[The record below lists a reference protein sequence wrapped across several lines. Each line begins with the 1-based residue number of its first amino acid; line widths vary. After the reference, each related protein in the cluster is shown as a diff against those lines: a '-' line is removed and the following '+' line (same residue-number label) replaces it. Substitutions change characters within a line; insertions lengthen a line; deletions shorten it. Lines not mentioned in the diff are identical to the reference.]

1 MEIFVKV
8 PHALVSFHFIS
19 LKKEIEVNYLYA
31 FFIFWGGKGKVE
43 SLNNNK
49 YIHQGWTGDVFTRRA
64 GKDQSYSG
72 RSSAGALY
80 ICGARNILCIS

>member
-19 LKKEIEVNYLYA
+19 LKKEIEVDYLYA

-49 YIHQGWTGDVFTRRA
+49 YIHQGWTGDVFTRQA

-80 ICGARNILCIS
+80 ICGARNILCIR